1 MTQLKNLL
9 PAAAKALFLTVLIS
23 AASSSVSWAEEE
35 IGPAFAPPITKITA
49 PEIGPGMRNN
59 SNFVVVLDPG
69 HGKTG
74 GHFSGCRFEYNG
86 ITYYEDEIT
95 MKIASYTKQYLEQF
109 SNYTVYLT
117 KDSAETTVPLD
128 QRAAFAASVQ
138 ADLFVSQHVD
148 SALGNGTVKNAYGVS
163 SMAPRTGRYNNDLA
177 LQSQEAA
184 NTILK
189 QLSTLG
195 LHNRGLILRD
205 SENGTMFPDGSQA
218 DYYAIP
224 RYSQMYGIRGFI
236 IEHGFINHTSDLT
249 LFLSTEEQYKA
260 LGEAD
265 AKGIMEYLQ
274 KAGKST
280 LTQTVQ
286 PAQTAQAAQDTNNQ
300 NEGTAAPLP
309 ASDGKGSGVS

>member
-1 MTQLKNLL
+1 MTHLKNLL
-9 PAAAKALFLTVLIS
+9 PAAAKTLLLAVLIS
-23 AASSSVSWAEEE
+23 TTSSSVTWAEEE
-35 IGPAFAPPITKITA
+35 TGPAFAPPVTKITA

-74 GHFSGCRFEYNG
+74 GHYSGCHFEYNG

-95 MKIASYTKQYLEQF
+95 MKIASYTKQYLEQN

-117 KDSAETTVPLD
+117 KDSAETT
-128 QRAAFAASVQ
+128 
-138 ADLFVSQHVD
+138 
-148 SALGNGTVKNAYGVS
+148 
-163 SMAPRTGRYNNDLA
+163 
-177 LQSQEAA
+177 AA

-189 QLSTLG
+189 QLTTLG

-205 SENGTMFPDGSQA
+205 SENGTLFPDGSQA

-236 IEHGFINHTSDLT
+236 IEHGFLNHTSDLT
-249 LFLSTEEQYKA
+249 LFLSTEVQYKA

-265 AKGIMEYLQ
+265 ARGIMEYLQ

-280 LTQTVQ
+280 F
-286 PAQTAQAAQDTNNQ
+286 AQTAQAAQASQTGQASENTNNQ
-300 NEGTAAPLP
+300 NAGTVAPP
-309 ASDGKGSGVS
+309 PVSESKGPGVS

>member
-9 PAAAKALFLTVLIS
+9 PAAAKALLLAVLIS
-23 AASSSVSWAEEE
+23 TTSSSVSWAEEE
-35 IGPAFAPPITKITA
+35 IGPAFAPPVTKTMT

-59 SNFVVVLDPG
+59 NSNFIVVLDPG

-74 GHFSGCRFEYNG
+74 GHYSGCNFVYNG
-86 ITYYEDEIT
+86 VTYYEDEIT
-95 MKIASYTKQYLEQF
+95 MKIATYTKQYLEQF

-117 KDSAETTVPLD
+117 KDSAEVTVPLD

-163 SMAPRTGRYNNDLA
+163 SMAPRTGRFNNDLA

-189 QLSTLG
+189 QLNGLG
-195 LHNRGLILRD
+195 LNNRGLILRD
-205 SENGTMFPDGSQA
+205 SENGTLFPDGSQA

-236 IEHGFINHTSDLT
+236 IEHGFLNHTSDLT

-280 LTQTVQ
+280 FVQTAQ
-286 PAQTAQAAQDTNNQ
+286 NAQTAQNTNNP
-300 NEGTAAPLP
+300 NEGAVTPP
-309 ASDGKGSGVS
+309 SVTGSNGPGVN